1 MSDFVMQIGADLDLS
16 KVQEQLDS
24 IKKQKVT
31 LDVEIK
37 GNDDAH
43 NLAKSIEKGLK
54 STKIDTSGLSKQLA
68 DAFNITDKS
77 AIGKIKSQIN
87 SVMSELGKTWNGKEF
102 NLQGGKG
109 NAFVSGLSDLANSVS
124 QNANIIQGK
133 MGIYDQFYSYFKDK
147 KIYVSDDLKKALSG
161 DEYKELLN
169 NNIGHIVREASKGVS
184 IDSIWGEMTSMFPE
198 HFADNI
204 TNQADQIKRA
214 FEVLAQA
221 RQDMTQVISAENMTP
236 EQAAGIKADAF
247 DEVISMANQMR
258 ERLQQN
264 IETASEGVKNTYDL
278 DVDINTEKIVSDIRN
293 AIQSATSG
301 AEDAV
306 QINVKINDEE
316 LLSQMRSAI
325 SQLATWDEPVQVDI
339 QVNKQSL
346 EADLEVA
353 LKDVELPIK
362 FKIDSE
368 QMAADIQ
375 AAVNQITDI
384 EINLRV
390 NTDSLRS
397 SVEGAVNNGGS
408 NVPTVDTSG
417 MSELQNILNGLNNA
431 GVQGQSVFQSFGNTL
446 KEVGATFTVFNFLTD
461 AIYKVGDAARDAVS
475 TVKELDDSI
484 VALQLA
490 TGKSYNTV
498 SNMMNDYIDLGA
510 ELGTVGTAVAEGAD
524 AWLRQGKS
532 IEEVN
537 NLVKSSVI
545 FSKVGDMSAEDATKY
560 LTASLNGYQLEA
572 ENAMSVVDKISN
584 VDLNAAVSSSGL
596 AEAMSRV
603 AVTADQAGISM
614 DRLLGYVATIGEVTQ
629 QSMST
634 VGTAMK
640 SILTRMTNIK
650 AGKLELVDEDGTT
663 EKLSD
668 VEATLANVGINL
680 RKTMTEYNSASDVL
694 DALASKWDTLNQA
707 QQNAIAISFS
717 GQRMQNQFRVLME
730 NYDRVQ
736 KYTDVAA
743 NSEGSGEQKFDL
755 YLQGLE
761 AKTNSLKASLESLSS
776 SVISRDLYAGF
787 LDGSKAVVDFTEKTG
802 LLKGA
807 LAGLGTAG
815 ATYALSQLV
824 SMATSAT
831 KEFSNLSNALKMV
844 KAAESAGTFD
854 TSNMASLINLTK
866 GLSESQTKLVLSST
880 ALSDAQRVAVLMGQ
894 GMTEA
899 QASAAVASMGLASA
913 EEVATGA
920 TVSLSSALSGLM
932 STLLANP
939 MILIAAGVTAVVS
952 AFSAYKRSIEEAVD
966 KAQEAGN
973 AWEDNN
979 TSLQDNI
986 DKITELR
993 TALDNGTL
1001 TEEEAYQAKSDL
1013 LEIQDSLTESYGNQA
1028 QGIDLVNGS
1037 LDQQISKLKEL
1048 STEESKRFLNENKK
1062 GVEEAEKQMEKER
1075 HAYLGQYSDNG
1086 SDESN
1091 AINQAITKLK
1101 NKYGD
1106 DVFNLQE
1113 GMEGTG
1119 NFEIEF
1125 TADAS
1130 TAKDALNDFMNEIR
1144 SIQEQYGESDV
1155 LTSLS
1160 NYASGG
1166 LEEANDILTEY
1177 QDLYNQAK
1185 QAELFSGKQQ
1195 YSGKTALEWLNKY
1208 EDAVN
1213 KYNDAISGGNA
1224 DEIADAKQYYDD
1236 INKSVQVLMNT
1247 DASKYSSQFK
1257 EIGDQLNTAAIKA
1270 NEFNQALSG
1279 EGENGFQK
1287 HLQSVAEEIKKL
1299 NMDDADFKAAV
1310 ASGDVDSINY
1320 LVEAAKNA
1328 GIITGKS
1335 ASEIQPLITALGNL
1349 GYISNMSADGLDNV
1363 ADSASN
1369 VDMSFSDLAKE
1380 DSSSLLQEISAVQ
1393 EVLDSQSIG
1402 MSVSYDDFNSDA
1414 LAEYR
1419 DCLEYVNGSLVL
1431 NEENVKNLTKAKVEE
1446 QVATNNTAKAQKQ
1459 QEYLENAKQ
1468 IEALRQ
1474 KLLDN
1479 TDATGKS
1486 AESIQEQI
1494 DGLLASNDAIVE
1506 QCSQLDL
1513 LNSSLMESIGIYQ
1526 QWKDA
1531 QNASESGNMFDDAI
1545 TASKQIDDVLNNTD
1559 SDIYGR
1565 VGRKDYQ
1572 ASLDFLIPD
1581 TVDSTDENAINS
1593 YLSSI
1598 DNLFTHNEDG
1608 ERAGLNIEEFCKN
1621 AMDKGLMVLDE
1632 AGENYQVAGGKTME
1646 DFAEGMNLSMPM
1658 VQAMFGEMQEFGA
1671 NFDWSDEGIQTMGD
1685 IAVAATEASE
1695 ALRGVAGNEDLK
1707 INLDVSNLETTEEK
1721 CSALDDTISEMN
1733 AVKAKVGVDSSE
1745 VDQANTIIQYCV
1757 AQKQQLEAP
1766 AVMNVDVSQVSGKI
1780 GEAVGL
1786 LQEFQT
1792 AQNTLQMQ
1800 ETLGMDTSEA
1810 QANVKAV
1817 ADKIKGLDTNVKATL
1832 SIDDSSIDTI
1842 QDSISSKLTNEV
1854 MVKAGIDD
1862 SAIIGFQE
1870 TKHDAKGEVD
1880 WDNDTTK
1887 VDAYAA
1893 AEKNSKGTVLW
1904 SNDETLVKKEF
1915 TAVGH
1920 INWGNTSAP
1929 TSGKGSVNG
1938 TAHVSSTAKV
1948 SGNAKASGDWGN
1960 KHPGKTLVGELG
1972 RELWVDIR
1980 TGKWET
1986 IGNNGAEFRDIP
1998 QGAIVFN
2005 HVQTEELL
2013 SNGFTASRAVAL
2025 ASGTSPDISG
2035 KALVS
2040 GNAMVTGGIS
2050 VKQAQKSVVSGGNTA
2065 KTANAT
2071 NADTKAT
2078 KNHTKAT
2085 NDSTKATKKSKKTFD
2100 WVANKLKEWEKKV
2113 KKISDQ
2119 ITDYIT
2125 SALKTSLMKKQMKT
2139 MNKEISSNNK
2149 GEIAY
2154 MKKANSVAKKYTYY
2168 DSDGGE
2174 INVSIP
2180 KKYQKLV
2187 QSGAYRVEDMDTS
2200 TDQGKALAEA
2210 ISEYQNWYEKAQDCK
2225 QAVIDL
2231 RNEQQKLFEQW
2242 ANMPTEKA
2250 EKKIDRLT
2258 TGYNGINAVSSRLTA
2273 ATKGGSTQAVLAQTM
2288 KEDLAEAQ
2296 DQKKSDNKALKS
2308 AKTANKK
2315 AYSAKKKAD
2324 NKVKS
2329 TAKSLLKTNLTDE
2342 QKKQVKSGKKIDS
2355 TGMSGSQKK
2364 KADAYNKAV
2373 TNKSKANK
2381 KATSAKSKLSTAKSN
2396 YNSSNSTYKSM
2407 KSNVNTALNAY
2418 DSGDSLSYMN
2428 GLVDEQVS
2436 GKKAEQEARKTAVEQ
2451 ANANLTTTKKQK
2463 TTANKKLAKLQK
2475 KYKNSKNLTA
2485 AQKKKIV
2492 AGKEIDTT
2500 GITNAKQL
2508 KILTAYNNALADSKK
2523 KKENVTIATN
2533 ALAEANENLMTAEV
2547 ESAQATVEAVSTK
2560 FDNAKTYYEALLS
2573 YQEQLS
2579 KYQEKNIDLAKAH
2592 GDYEKSSDYDVKIS
2606 NTQAERAI
2614 KQNELDELTKQ
2625 LNDGVEAGT
2634 IVENSQEWLDMQT
2647 KIKEA
2652 QNAVS
2657 DYDTQIEELKQ
2668 SQIGVYYEEQFD
2680 RAAEKV
2686 DRFRDKLD
2694 GLKSLISDD
2703 MKIDK
2708 NTGLLTESGALS
2720 ITLDVD
2726 DINASTENLKTYIK
2740 ERQQIINDYNAGKF
2754 GEDEYNQKLKDVDE
2768 NIKSTTANIYSSRNS
2783 ILELVKSQSQAELD
2797 VLNKVIDKRKEAL
2810 SAKKNYYDY
2819 DKTLK
2824 NKTKD
2829 IEVLE
2834 RQIAALEGS
2843 TSAEDKAR
2851 KAKLQEQLDSA
2862 KEDLN
2867 DTITDHA
2874 YSMQTDAL
2882 DKLSTDMSEDLDKWI
2897 NTISS
2902 NMEEMTTA
2910 INDAV
2915 KNAGLST
2922 AGTINAI
2929 SSILRHYGLS
2939 DSEIS
2944 QSGLTN
2950 ITGYASGTDY
2960 VPKSGIYRVNE
2971 NGMESVFSKQYG
2983 TLTFLNQ
2990 GDKVFD
2996 ANFTKSL
3003 LDNATIATQ
3012 KNMPDYA
3019 GMAKAIE
3026 KNIQNIQNLSGNTYV
3041 NNFYI
3046 DGAQDTDSILKEID
3060 KHLDKKIQAHDKKQV
3075 RDFKSLR

>member
-694 DALASKWDTLNQA
+694 DALVSKWDTLNQA

-1001 TEEEAYQAKSDL
+1001 TEEEA
-1013 LEIQDSLTESYGNQA
+1013 
-1028 QGIDLVNGS
+1028 
-1037 LDQQISKLKEL
+1037 
-1048 STEESKRFLNENKK
+1048 
-1062 GVEEAEKQMEKER
+1062 
-1075 HAYLGQYSDNG
+1075 
-1086 SDESN
+1086 
-1091 AINQAITKLK
+1091 
-1101 NKYGD
+1101 
-1106 DVFNLQE
+1106 
-1113 GMEGTG
+1113 
-1119 NFEIEF
+1119 
-1125 TADAS
+1125 
-1130 TAKDALNDFMNEIR
+1130 
-1144 SIQEQYGESDV
+1144 
-1155 LTSLS
+1155 
-1160 NYASGG
+1160 
-1166 LEEANDILTEY
+1166 
-1177 QDLYNQAK
+1177 
-1185 QAELFSGKQQ
+1185 
-1195 YSGKTALEWLNKY
+1195 
-1208 EDAVN
+1208 
-1213 KYNDAISGGNA
+1213 
-1224 DEIADAKQYYDD
+1224 
-1236 INKSVQVLMNT
+1236 
-1247 DASKYSSQFK
+1247 
-1257 EIGDQLNTAAIKA
+1257 
-1270 NEFNQALSG
+1270 
-1279 EGENGFQK
+1279 
-1287 HLQSVAEEIKKL
+1287 
-1299 NMDDADFKAAV
+1299 
-1310 ASGDVDSINY
+1310 
-1320 LVEAAKNA
+1320 
-1328 GIITGKS
+1328 
-1335 ASEIQPLITALGNL
+1335 
-1349 GYISNMSADGLDNV
+1349 
-1363 ADSASN
+1363 
-1369 VDMSFSDLAKE
+1369 
-1380 DSSSLLQEISAVQ
+1380 
-1393 EVLDSQSIG
+1393 
-1402 MSVSYDDFNSDA
+1402 
-1414 LAEYR
+1414 
-1419 DCLEYVNGSLVL
+1419 
-1431 NEENVKNLTKAKVEE
+1431 
-1446 QVATNNTAKAQKQ
+1446 
-1459 QEYLENAKQ
+1459 
-1468 IEALRQ
+1468 
-1474 KLLDN
+1474 
-1479 TDATGKS
+1479 
-1486 AESIQEQI
+1486 
-1494 DGLLASNDAIVE
+1494 
-1506 QCSQLDL
+1506 
-1513 LNSSLMESIGIYQ
+1513 
-1526 QWKDA
+1526 
-1531 QNASESGNMFDDAI
+1531 
-1545 TASKQIDDVLNNTD
+1545 
-1559 SDIYGR
+1559 
-1565 VGRKDYQ
+1565 
-1572 ASLDFLIPD
+1572 
-1581 TVDSTDENAINS
+1581 
-1593 YLSSI
+1593 
-1598 DNLFTHNEDG
+1598 
-1608 ERAGLNIEEFCKN
+1608 
-1621 AMDKGLMVLDE
+1621 
-1632 AGENYQVAGGKTME
+1632 
-1646 DFAEGMNLSMPM
+1646 
-1658 VQAMFGEMQEFGA
+1658 
-1671 NFDWSDEGIQTMGD
+1671 
-1685 IAVAATEASE
+1685 
-1695 ALRGVAGNEDLK
+1695 
-1707 INLDVSNLETTEEK
+1707 
-1721 CSALDDTISEMN
+1721 
-1733 AVKAKVGVDSSE
+1733 
-1745 VDQANTIIQYCV
+1745 
-1757 AQKQQLEAP
+1757 
-1766 AVMNVDVSQVSGKI
+1766 
-1780 GEAVGL
+1780 
-1786 LQEFQT
+1786 
-1792 AQNTLQMQ
+1792 
-1800 ETLGMDTSEA
+1800 
-1810 QANVKAV
+1810 
-1817 ADKIKGLDTNVKATL
+1817 
-1832 SIDDSSIDTI
+1832 
-1842 QDSISSKLTNEV
+1842 
-1854 MVKAGIDD
+1854 
-1862 SAIIGFQE
+1862 
-1870 TKHDAKGEVD
+1870 
-1880 WDNDTTK
+1880 
-1887 VDAYAA
+1887 
-1893 AEKNSKGTVLW
+1893 
-1904 SNDETLVKKEF
+1904 
-1915 TAVGH
+1915 
-1920 INWGNTSAP
+1920 
-1929 TSGKGSVNG
+1929 
-1938 TAHVSSTAKV
+1938 
-1948 SGNAKASGDWGN
+1948 
-1960 KHPGKTLVGELG
+1960 
-1972 RELWVDIR
+1972 
-1980 TGKWET
+1980 
-1986 IGNNGAEFRDIP
+1986 
-1998 QGAIVFN
+1998 
-2005 HVQTEELL
+2005 
-2013 SNGFTASRAVAL
+2013 
-2025 ASGTSPDISG
+2025 
-2035 KALVS
+2035 
-2040 GNAMVTGGIS
+2040 
-2050 VKQAQKSVVSGGNTA
+2050 
-2065 KTANAT
+2065 
-2071 NADTKAT
+2071 
-2078 KNHTKAT
+2078 
-2085 NDSTKATKKSKKTFD
+2085 
-2100 WVANKLKEWEKKV
+2100 
-2113 KKISDQ
+2113 
-2119 ITDYIT
+2119 
-2125 SALKTSLMKKQMKT
+2125 
-2139 MNKEISSNNK
+2139 
-2149 GEIAY
+2149 
-2154 MKKANSVAKKYTYY
+2154 
-2168 DSDGGE
+2168 
-2174 INVSIP
+2174 
-2180 KKYQKLV
+2180 
-2187 QSGAYRVEDMDTS
+2187 
-2200 TDQGKALAEA
+2200 
-2210 ISEYQNWYEKAQDCK
+2210 
-2225 QAVIDL
+2225 
-2231 RNEQQKLFEQW
+2231 
-2242 ANMPTEKA
+2242 
-2250 EKKIDRLT
+2250 
-2258 TGYNGINAVSSRLTA
+2258 
-2273 ATKGGSTQAVLAQTM
+2273 
-2288 KEDLAEAQ
+2288 
-2296 DQKKSDNKALKS
+2296 
-2308 AKTANKK
+2308 
-2315 AYSAKKKAD
+2315 
-2324 NKVKS
+2324 
-2329 TAKSLLKTNLTDE
+2329 
-2342 QKKQVKSGKKIDS
+2342 
-2355 TGMSGSQKK
+2355 
-2364 KADAYNKAV
+2364 
-2373 TNKSKANK
+2373 
-2381 KATSAKSKLSTAKSN
+2381 
-2396 YNSSNSTYKSM
+2396 
-2407 KSNVNTALNAY
+2407 
-2418 DSGDSLSYMN
+2418 
-2428 GLVDEQVS
+2428 
-2436 GKKAEQEARKTAVEQ
+2436 
-2451 ANANLTTTKKQK
+2451 
-2463 TTANKKLAKLQK
+2463 
-2475 KYKNSKNLTA
+2475 
-2485 AQKKKIV
+2485 
-2492 AGKEIDTT
+2492 
-2500 GITNAKQL
+2500 
-2508 KILTAYNNALADSKK
+2508 
-2523 KKENVTIATN
+2523 
-2533 ALAEANENLMTAEV
+2533 
-2547 ESAQATVEAVSTK
+2547 
-2560 FDNAKTYYEALLS
+2560 
-2573 YQEQLS
+2573 
-2579 KYQEKNIDLAKAH
+2579 
-2592 GDYEKSSDYDVKIS
+2592 
-2606 NTQAERAI
+2606 
-2614 KQNELDELTKQ
+2614 
-2625 LNDGVEAGT
+2625 
-2634 IVENSQEWLDMQT
+2634 
-2647 KIKEA
+2647 
-2652 QNAVS
+2652 
-2657 DYDTQIEELKQ
+2657 
-2668 SQIGVYYEEQFD
+2668 
-2680 RAAEKV
+2680 
-2686 DRFRDKLD
+2686 
-2694 GLKSLISDD
+2694 
-2703 MKIDK
+2703 
-2708 NTGLLTESGALS
+2708 
-2720 ITLDVD
+2720 
-2726 DINASTENLKTYIK
+2726 
-2740 ERQQIINDYNAGKF
+2740 
-2754 GEDEYNQKLKDVDE
+2754 
-2768 NIKSTTANIYSSRNS
+2768 
-2783 ILELVKSQSQAELD
+2783 
-2797 VLNKVIDKRKEAL
+2797 
-2810 SAKKNYYDY
+2810 
-2819 DKTLK
+2819 
-2824 NKTKD
+2824 
-2829 IEVLE
+2829 
-2834 RQIAALEGS
+2834 
-2843 TSAEDKAR
+2843 
-2851 KAKLQEQLDSA
+2851 
-2862 KEDLN
+2862 
-2867 DTITDHA
+2867 
-2874 YSMQTDAL
+2874 
-2882 DKLSTDMSEDLDKWI
+2882 
-2897 NTISS
+2897 
-2902 NMEEMTTA
+2902 
-2910 INDAV
+2910 
-2915 KNAGLST
+2915 
-2922 AGTINAI
+2922 
-2929 SSILRHYGLS
+2929 
-2939 DSEIS
+2939 
-2944 QSGLTN
+2944 
-2950 ITGYASGTDY
+2950 
-2960 VPKSGIYRVNE
+2960 
-2971 NGMESVFSKQYG
+2971 
-2983 TLTFLNQ
+2983 
-2990 GDKVFD
+2990 
-2996 ANFTKSL
+2996 
-3003 LDNATIATQ
+3003 
-3012 KNMPDYA
+3012 
-3019 GMAKAIE
+3019 
-3026 KNIQNIQNLSGNTYV
+3026 
-3041 NNFYI
+3041 
-3046 DGAQDTDSILKEID
+3046 
-3060 KHLDKKIQAHDKKQV
+3060 
-3075 RDFKSLR
+3075 

>member
-339 QVNKQSL
+339 QVKKQSL

-2579 KYQEKNIDLAKAH
+2579 KYQEKNIDLAKSH
-2592 GDYEKSSDYDVKIS
+2592 GDYEKSSDYDTKIS

-2652 QNAVS
+2652 QNAVA

-2668 SQIGVYYEEQFD
+2668 SQIGVYYEEQFE

>member
-1 MSDFVMQIGADLDLS
+1 
-16 KVQEQLDS
+16 
-24 IKKQKVT
+24 
-31 LDVEIK
+31 
-37 GNDDAH
+37 
-43 NLAKSIEKGLK
+43 
-54 STKIDTSGLSKQLA
+54 
-68 DAFNITDKS
+68 
-77 AIGKIKSQIN
+77 
-87 SVMSELGKTWNGKEF
+87 
-102 NLQGGKG
+102 
-109 NAFVSGLSDLANSVS
+109 
-124 QNANIIQGK
+124 
-133 MGIYDQFYSYFKDK
+133 
-147 KIYVSDDLKKALSG
+147 
-161 DEYKELLN
+161 
-169 NNIGHIVREASKGVS
+169 
-184 IDSIWGEMTSMFPE
+184 
-198 HFADNI
+198 
-204 TNQADQIKRA
+204 
-214 FEVLAQA
+214 
-221 RQDMTQVISAENMTP
+221 
-236 EQAAGIKADAF
+236 
-247 DEVISMANQMR
+247 
-258 ERLQQN
+258 
-264 IETASEGVKNTYDL
+264 
-278 DVDINTEKIVSDIRN
+278 
-293 AIQSATSG
+293 
-301 AEDAV
+301 
-306 QINVKINDEE
+306 
-316 LLSQMRSAI
+316 
-325 SQLATWDEPVQVDI
+325 
-339 QVNKQSL
+339 
-346 EADLEVA
+346 
-353 LKDVELPIK
+353 
-362 FKIDSE
+362 
-368 QMAADIQ
+368 MAADIQ

-629 QSMST
+629 QSM
-634 VGTAMK
+634 
-640 SILTRMTNIK
+640 TNIK

-694 DALASKWDTLNQA
+694 DALVSKWDTLNQA

-1349 GYISNMSADGLDNV
+1349 GYQQYV
-1363 ADSASN
+1363 RRW
-1369 VDMSFSDLAKE
+1369 
-1380 DSSSLLQEISAVQ
+1380 
-1393 EVLDSQSIG
+1393 IG
-1402 MSVSYDDFNSDA
+1402 
-1414 LAEYR
+1414 
-1419 DCLEYVNGSLVL
+1419 
-1431 NEENVKNLTKAKVEE
+1431 
-1446 QVATNNTAKAQKQ
+1446 
-1459 QEYLENAKQ
+1459 
-1468 IEALRQ
+1468 
-1474 KLLDN
+1474 
-1479 TDATGKS
+1479 
-1486 AESIQEQI
+1486 
-1494 DGLLASNDAIVE
+1494 
-1506 QCSQLDL
+1506 QCS
-1513 LNSSLMESIGIYQ
+1513 
-1526 QWKDA
+1526 
-1531 QNASESGNMFDDAI
+1531 
-1545 TASKQIDDVLNNTD
+1545 
-1559 SDIYGR
+1559 
-1565 VGRKDYQ
+1565 
-1572 ASLDFLIPD
+1572 
-1581 TVDSTDENAINS
+1581 
-1593 YLSSI
+1593 
-1598 DNLFTHNEDG
+1598 
-1608 ERAGLNIEEFCKN
+1608 
-1621 AMDKGLMVLDE
+1621 
-1632 AGENYQVAGGKTME
+1632 
-1646 DFAEGMNLSMPM
+1646 
-1658 VQAMFGEMQEFGA
+1658 
-1671 NFDWSDEGIQTMGD
+1671 
-1685 IAVAATEASE
+1685 
-1695 ALRGVAGNEDLK
+1695 
-1707 INLDVSNLETTEEK
+1707 
-1721 CSALDDTISEMN
+1721 
-1733 AVKAKVGVDSSE
+1733 
-1745 VDQANTIIQYCV
+1745 
-1757 AQKQQLEAP
+1757 
-1766 AVMNVDVSQVSGKI
+1766 
-1780 GEAVGL
+1780 
-1786 LQEFQT
+1786 
-1792 AQNTLQMQ
+1792 
-1800 ETLGMDTSEA
+1800 
-1810 QANVKAV
+1810 
-1817 ADKIKGLDTNVKATL
+1817 
-1832 SIDDSSIDTI
+1832 
-1842 QDSISSKLTNEV
+1842 
-1854 MVKAGIDD
+1854 
-1862 SAIIGFQE
+1862 
-1870 TKHDAKGEVD
+1870 
-1880 WDNDTTK
+1880 
-1887 VDAYAA
+1887 
-1893 AEKNSKGTVLW
+1893 
-1904 SNDETLVKKEF
+1904 
-1915 TAVGH
+1915 
-1920 INWGNTSAP
+1920 
-1929 TSGKGSVNG
+1929 
-1938 TAHVSSTAKV
+1938 
-1948 SGNAKASGDWGN
+1948 
-1960 KHPGKTLVGELG
+1960 
-1972 RELWVDIR
+1972 
-1980 TGKWET
+1980 
-1986 IGNNGAEFRDIP
+1986 
-1998 QGAIVFN
+1998 
-2005 HVQTEELL
+2005 
-2013 SNGFTASRAVAL
+2013 
-2025 ASGTSPDISG
+2025 
-2035 KALVS
+2035 
-2040 GNAMVTGGIS
+2040 
-2050 VKQAQKSVVSGGNTA
+2050 
-2065 KTANAT
+2065 
-2071 NADTKAT
+2071 
-2078 KNHTKAT
+2078 
-2085 NDSTKATKKSKKTFD
+2085 
-2100 WVANKLKEWEKKV
+2100 
-2113 KKISDQ
+2113 
-2119 ITDYIT
+2119 
-2125 SALKTSLMKKQMKT
+2125 
-2139 MNKEISSNNK
+2139 
-2149 GEIAY
+2149 
-2154 MKKANSVAKKYTYY
+2154 
-2168 DSDGGE
+2168 
-2174 INVSIP
+2174 
-2180 KKYQKLV
+2180 
-2187 QSGAYRVEDMDTS
+2187 
-2200 TDQGKALAEA
+2200 
-2210 ISEYQNWYEKAQDCK
+2210 
-2225 QAVIDL
+2225 
-2231 RNEQQKLFEQW
+2231 
-2242 ANMPTEKA
+2242 
-2250 EKKIDRLT
+2250 
-2258 TGYNGINAVSSRLTA
+2258 
-2273 ATKGGSTQAVLAQTM
+2273 
-2288 KEDLAEAQ
+2288 
-2296 DQKKSDNKALKS
+2296 
-2308 AKTANKK
+2308 
-2315 AYSAKKKAD
+2315 
-2324 NKVKS
+2324 
-2329 TAKSLLKTNLTDE
+2329 
-2342 QKKQVKSGKKIDS
+2342 
-2355 TGMSGSQKK
+2355 
-2364 KADAYNKAV
+2364 
-2373 TNKSKANK
+2373 
-2381 KATSAKSKLSTAKSN
+2381 
-2396 YNSSNSTYKSM
+2396 
-2407 KSNVNTALNAY
+2407 
-2418 DSGDSLSYMN
+2418 
-2428 GLVDEQVS
+2428 
-2436 GKKAEQEARKTAVEQ
+2436 
-2451 ANANLTTTKKQK
+2451 
-2463 TTANKKLAKLQK
+2463 
-2475 KYKNSKNLTA
+2475 
-2485 AQKKKIV
+2485 
-2492 AGKEIDTT
+2492 
-2500 GITNAKQL
+2500 
-2508 KILTAYNNALADSKK
+2508 
-2523 KKENVTIATN
+2523 
-2533 ALAEANENLMTAEV
+2533 
-2547 ESAQATVEAVSTK
+2547 
-2560 FDNAKTYYEALLS
+2560 
-2573 YQEQLS
+2573 
-2579 KYQEKNIDLAKAH
+2579 
-2592 GDYEKSSDYDVKIS
+2592 
-2606 NTQAERAI
+2606 
-2614 KQNELDELTKQ
+2614 
-2625 LNDGVEAGT
+2625 
-2634 IVENSQEWLDMQT
+2634 
-2647 KIKEA
+2647 
-2652 QNAVS
+2652 
-2657 DYDTQIEELKQ
+2657 
-2668 SQIGVYYEEQFD
+2668 
-2680 RAAEKV
+2680 
-2686 DRFRDKLD
+2686 
-2694 GLKSLISDD
+2694 
-2703 MKIDK
+2703 
-2708 NTGLLTESGALS
+2708 
-2720 ITLDVD
+2720 
-2726 DINASTENLKTYIK
+2726 
-2740 ERQQIINDYNAGKF
+2740 
-2754 GEDEYNQKLKDVDE
+2754 
-2768 NIKSTTANIYSSRNS
+2768 
-2783 ILELVKSQSQAELD
+2783 
-2797 VLNKVIDKRKEAL
+2797 
-2810 SAKKNYYDY
+2810 
-2819 DKTLK
+2819 
-2824 NKTKD
+2824 
-2829 IEVLE
+2829 
-2834 RQIAALEGS
+2834 
-2843 TSAEDKAR
+2843 
-2851 KAKLQEQLDSA
+2851 
-2862 KEDLN
+2862 
-2867 DTITDHA
+2867 
-2874 YSMQTDAL
+2874 
-2882 DKLSTDMSEDLDKWI
+2882 
-2897 NTISS
+2897 
-2902 NMEEMTTA
+2902 
-2910 INDAV
+2910 
-2915 KNAGLST
+2915 
-2922 AGTINAI
+2922 
-2929 SSILRHYGLS
+2929 
-2939 DSEIS
+2939 
-2944 QSGLTN
+2944 
-2950 ITGYASGTDY
+2950 
-2960 VPKSGIYRVNE
+2960 
-2971 NGMESVFSKQYG
+2971 
-2983 TLTFLNQ
+2983 
-2990 GDKVFD
+2990 
-2996 ANFTKSL
+2996 
-3003 LDNATIATQ
+3003 
-3012 KNMPDYA
+3012 
-3019 GMAKAIE
+3019 
-3026 KNIQNIQNLSGNTYV
+3026 
-3041 NNFYI
+3041 
-3046 DGAQDTDSILKEID
+3046 
-3060 KHLDKKIQAHDKKQV
+3060 
-3075 RDFKSLR
+3075 

>member
-54 STKIDTSGLSKQLA
+54 ATKIDTSGLSKQLA
-68 DAFNITDKS
+68 DSFNITDKS
-77 AIGKIKSQIN
+77 AISKLKGQIN
-87 SVMSELGKTWNGKEF
+87 SVMSELSKTWNGKEF

-161 DEYKELLN
+161 DDYKELLN
-169 NNIGHIVREASKGVS
+169 NNIGHIVRDASKGVS
-184 IDSIWGEMTSMFPE
+184 IDSIWGEMTNLFPE

-204 TNQADQIKRA
+204 VTQADQIKRA

-221 RQDMTQVISAENMTP
+221 RQDMTQVISAQDMSP

-247 DEVISMANQMR
+247 DNVIAMSNQIR

-293 AIQSATSG
+293 AIQSVTGS
-301 AEDAV
+301 EDAV

-325 SQLATWDEPVQVDI
+325 SQLATGDEPVQVDI

-346 EADLEVA
+346 ESDLEVA

-362 FKIDSE
+362 FKIDAE
-368 QMAADIQ
+368 QMATDIQ
-375 AAVNQITDI
+375 AAVNQITDV

-397 SVEGAVNNGGS
+397 SVEGAMNNGGNS
-408 NVPTVDTSG
+408 VPTVDTSG
-417 MSELQNILNGLNNA
+417 MAEMQNILNGLNNA
-431 GVQGQSVFQSFGNTL
+431 GVQGQSVFQSFGSTL
-446 KEVGATFTVFNFLTD
+446 KDAFSTFTAANLLTD
-461 AIYKVGDAARDAVS
+461 AIYKVGDAAREAVS
-475 TVKELDDSI
+475 TVKELDDAT

-490 TGKSYNTV
+490 TGANYNTV
-498 SNMMNDYIDLGA
+498 HGMMNDYNALA
-510 ELGTVGTAVAEGAD
+510 KELGSLTTQVSEGAD

-532 IEEVN
+532 IDEVN
-537 NLVKSSVI
+537 NLVKSSMVL
-545 FSKVGDMSAEDATKY
+545 SKVGDMSSEDATKY
-560 LTASLNGYQLEA
+560 LTASLNGYKLQADAA
-572 ENAMSVVDKISN
+572 ESVVSKISS
-584 VDLNAAVSSSGL
+584 VDLVSATNSSGL

-650 AGKLELVDEDGTT
+650 SGKLELVDEDGTT

-668 VEATLANVGINL
+668 VETTLANVGINL

-707 QQNAIAISFS
+707 QQNAIAISFGGS
-717 GQRMQNQFRVLME
+717 RMQNQFRVLME
-730 NYDRVQ
+730 NYDRVK

-755 YLQGLE
+755 YLEGLE

-831 KEFSNLSNALKMV
+831 KEFSNLSNALKLV

-913 EEVATGA
+913 EGVATSA

-939 MILIAAGVTAVVS
+939 LILIAAGVAAAVS
-952 AFSAYKRSIEEAVD
+952 AFSAYKHSIEEAVD

-973 AWEDNN
+973 TWEENN

-1001 TEEEAYQAKSDL
+1001 SEEEAYQAKSDL
-1013 LEIQDSLTESYGNQA
+1013 LEIQDSLTESYGNQV
-1028 QGIDLVNGS
+1028 QGLDLINDS
-1037 LDQQISKLKEL
+1037 LDTQIAKLKEL

-1086 SDESN
+1086 SEESN

-1101 NKYGD
+1101 KKYGD
-1106 DVFNLQE
+1106 DVFKLQE

-1119 NFEIEF
+1119 NLEIQF

-1130 TAKDALNDFMNEIR
+1130 TAKDALNDFMNEVR

-1166 LEEANDILTEY
+1166 LEEANDILSEY

-1185 QAELFSGKQQ
+1185 QAELFSDKQQ

-1213 KYNDAISGGNA
+1213 KYNDAISNGNA

-1328 GIITGKS
+1328 GIITGTS

-1349 GYISNMSADGLDNV
+1349 GYISNMSADGLNNV
-1363 ADSASN
+1363 ADSADN
-1369 VDMSFSDLAKE
+1369 VEMSFSDLAKE

-1393 EVLDSQSIG
+1393 EALDSQSIG
-1402 MSVSYDDFNSDA
+1402 VSVSYDDFNSDA
-1414 LAEYR
+1414 LADYR
-1419 DCLEYVNGSLVL
+1419 DCLEFINGSLVL
-1431 NEENVKNLTKAKVEE
+1431 NEENVKKLTKEKVEE

-1531 QNASESGNMFDDAI
+1531 QNASESGDMFDDSIKALSLI
-1545 TASKQIDDVLNNTD
+1545 NDTLNNTESD
-1559 SDIYGR
+1559 SYGR
-1565 VGRKDYQ
+1565 IGRQDYKT
-1572 ASLDFLIPD
+1572 SLDLVIPD
-1581 TVDSTDENAINS
+1581 TVDKSDEDAINS
-1593 YLSSI
+1593 YLNSI
-1598 DNLFTHNEDG
+1598 DNLFTHNDKG
-1608 ERAGLNIEEFCKN
+1608 EKAGLNIEQFCK
-1621 AMDKGLMVLDE
+1621 
-1632 AGENYQVAGGKTME
+1632 
-1646 DFAEGMNLSMPM
+1646 
-1658 VQAMFGEMQEFGA
+1658 
-1671 NFDWSDEGIQTMGD
+1671 
-1685 IAVAATEASE
+1685 
-1695 ALRGVAGNEDLK
+1695 
-1707 INLDVSNLETTEEK
+1707 
-1721 CSALDDTISEMN
+1721 
-1733 AVKAKVGVDSSE
+1733 
-1745 VDQANTIIQYCV
+1745 
-1757 AQKQQLEAP
+1757 
-1766 AVMNVDVSQVSGKI
+1766 
-1780 GEAVGL
+1780 
-1786 LQEFQT
+1786 
-1792 AQNTLQMQ
+1792 
-1800 ETLGMDTSEA
+1800 
-1810 QANVKAV
+1810 
-1817 ADKIKGLDTNVKATL
+1817 
-1832 SIDDSSIDTI
+1832 
-1842 QDSISSKLTNEV
+1842 
-1854 MVKAGIDD
+1854 
-1862 SAIIGFQE
+1862 
-1870 TKHDAKGEVD
+1870 
-1880 WDNDTTK
+1880 
-1887 VDAYAA
+1887 
-1893 AEKNSKGTVLW
+1893 
-1904 SNDETLVKKEF
+1904 
-1915 TAVGH
+1915 
-1920 INWGNTSAP
+1920 
-1929 TSGKGSVNG
+1929 
-1938 TAHVSSTAKV
+1938 
-1948 SGNAKASGDWGN
+1948 
-1960 KHPGKTLVGELG
+1960 
-1972 RELWVDIR
+1972 
-1980 TGKWET
+1980 
-1986 IGNNGAEFRDIP
+1986 
-1998 QGAIVFN
+1998 
-2005 HVQTEELL
+2005 
-2013 SNGFTASRAVAL
+2013 
-2025 ASGTSPDISG
+2025 
-2035 KALVS
+2035 
-2040 GNAMVTGGIS
+2040 
-2050 VKQAQKSVVSGGNTA
+2050 
-2065 KTANAT
+2065 
-2071 NADTKAT
+2071 
-2078 KNHTKAT
+2078 
-2085 NDSTKATKKSKKTFD
+2085 
-2100 WVANKLKEWEKKV
+2100 
-2113 KKISDQ
+2113 
-2119 ITDYIT
+2119 
-2125 SALKTSLMKKQMKT
+2125 
-2139 MNKEISSNNK
+2139 
-2149 GEIAY
+2149 
-2154 MKKANSVAKKYTYY
+2154 
-2168 DSDGGE
+2168 
-2174 INVSIP
+2174 
-2180 KKYQKLV
+2180 
-2187 QSGAYRVEDMDTS
+2187 
-2200 TDQGKALAEA
+2200 
-2210 ISEYQNWYEKAQDCK
+2210 
-2225 QAVIDL
+2225 
-2231 RNEQQKLFEQW
+2231 
-2242 ANMPTEKA
+2242 
-2250 EKKIDRLT
+2250 
-2258 TGYNGINAVSSRLTA
+2258 
-2273 ATKGGSTQAVLAQTM
+2273 
-2288 KEDLAEAQ
+2288 
-2296 DQKKSDNKALKS
+2296 
-2308 AKTANKK
+2308 
-2315 AYSAKKKAD
+2315 
-2324 NKVKS
+2324 
-2329 TAKSLLKTNLTDE
+2329 
-2342 QKKQVKSGKKIDS
+2342 
-2355 TGMSGSQKK
+2355 
-2364 KADAYNKAV
+2364 
-2373 TNKSKANK
+2373 
-2381 KATSAKSKLSTAKSN
+2381 
-2396 YNSSNSTYKSM
+2396 
-2407 KSNVNTALNAY
+2407 
-2418 DSGDSLSYMN
+2418 
-2428 GLVDEQVS
+2428 
-2436 GKKAEQEARKTAVEQ
+2436 
-2451 ANANLTTTKKQK
+2451 
-2463 TTANKKLAKLQK
+2463 
-2475 KYKNSKNLTA
+2475 
-2485 AQKKKIV
+2485 
-2492 AGKEIDTT
+2492 
-2500 GITNAKQL
+2500 
-2508 KILTAYNNALADSKK
+2508 
-2523 KKENVTIATN
+2523 
-2533 ALAEANENLMTAEV
+2533 
-2547 ESAQATVEAVSTK
+2547 
-2560 FDNAKTYYEALLS
+2560 
-2573 YQEQLS
+2573 QEQL
-2579 KYQEKNIDLAKAH
+2579 Q
-2592 GDYEKSSDYDVKIS
+2592 
-2606 NTQAERAI
+2606 
-2614 KQNELDELTKQ
+2614 
-2625 LNDGVEAGT
+2625 
-2634 IVENSQEWLDMQT
+2634 
-2647 KIKEA
+2647 
-2652 QNAVS
+2652 
-2657 DYDTQIEELKQ
+2657 
-2668 SQIGVYYEEQFD
+2668 
-2680 RAAEKV
+2680 
-2686 DRFRDKLD
+2686 
-2694 GLKSLISDD
+2694 
-2703 MKIDK
+2703 
-2708 NTGLLTESGALS
+2708 
-2720 ITLDVD
+2720 
-2726 DINASTENLKTYIK
+2726 
-2740 ERQQIINDYNAGKF
+2740 
-2754 GEDEYNQKLKDVDE
+2754 
-2768 NIKSTTANIYSSRNS
+2768 
-2783 ILELVKSQSQAELD
+2783 
-2797 VLNKVIDKRKEAL
+2797 
-2810 SAKKNYYDY
+2810 SAKD
-2819 DKTLK
+2819 
-2824 NKTKD
+2824 
-2829 IEVLE
+2829 
-2834 RQIAALEGS
+2834 
-2843 TSAEDKAR
+2843 
-2851 KAKLQEQLDSA
+2851 
-2862 KEDLN
+2862 DLN
-2867 DTITDHA
+2867 DTIVDHA
-2874 YSMQTDAL
+2874 YSMQTDSL
-2882 DKLSTDMSEDLDKWI
+2882 DKLSTDLSEDLDIWI
-2897 NTISS
+2897 NKISS
-2902 NMEEMTTA
+2902 NMEEMTNA
-2910 INDAV
+2910 INSAISG
-2915 KNAGLST
+2915 AGLST
-2922 AGTINAI
+2922 ASTINAI
-2929 SSILRHYGLS
+2929 SSILKHYGLS

-2944 QSGLTN
+2944 QSGLTD
-2950 ITGYASGTDY
+2950 IKGYASGTDY

-2971 NGMESVFSKQYG
+2971 KGMESVFSKQYG

-3075 RDFKSLR
+3075 RDFRSLH

>member
-109 NAFVSGLSDLANSVS
+109 NAFVSGLSDLANSVA

-161 DEYKELLN
+161 DDYKELLN
-169 NNIGHIVREASKGVS
+169 NNIGHIVRDASKGVS

-204 TNQADQIKRA
+204 VTQADQIKRA

-247 DEVISMANQMR
+247 DNVIAMSNQIR

-293 AIQSATSG
+293 AIQSVTGS
-301 AEDAV
+301 EDAV

-325 SQLATWDEPVQVDI
+325 SQLATGDEPVQVDI

-346 EADLEVA
+346 ESDLEVA

-362 FKIDSE
+362 FKIDAE
-368 QMAADIQ
+368 QMATDIQ
-375 AAVNQITDI
+375 AAVNQITDV

-397 SVEGAVNNGGS
+397 SVEGAVNNGAS
-408 NVPTVDTSG
+408 TRTVDTSG
-417 MSELQNILNGLNNA
+417 MSEIQNILNNVNA
-431 GVQGQSVFQSFGNTL
+431 AGMEGQSVFQSFGSTL
-446 KEVGATFTVFNFLTD
+446 RDAFSTFTAANLLTD

-475 TVKELDDSI
+475 TVKSLDDAT

-490 TGKSYNTV
+490 TGANYNTV
-498 SNMMNDYIDLGA
+498 HGMMNDYNALA
-510 ELGTVGTAVAEGAD
+510 KELGSLTTQVSEGAD

-532 IEEVN
+532 IDEVN
-537 NLVKSSVI
+537 NLVKSSMVL
-545 FSKVGDMSAEDATKY
+545 SKVGDMSSEDATKY
-560 LTASLNGYQLEA
+560 LTASLNGYKLQADAA
-572 ENAMSVVDKISN
+572 ESVVSKISS
-584 VDLNAAVSSSGL
+584 VDLVSATDSSGL

-650 AGKLELVDEDGTT
+650 AGKLSLVDEDGTT

-668 VEATLANVGINL
+668 VETTLANVGINL

-694 DALASKWDTLNQA
+694 DALASKWDTMNQA
-707 QQNAIAISFS
+707 QQNATSIAFG
-717 GQRMQNQFRVLME
+717 GQRMQNQFRILMQY
-730 NYDRVQ
+730 YDRVQ

-743 NSEGSGEQKFDL
+743 NSEGGGEQKFDL

-761 AKTNSLKASLESLSS
+761 SKTNSLKASLESLSS
-776 SVISRDLYAGF
+776 SLISRDLYAGF

-913 EEVATGA
+913 ETTATGA

-939 MILIAAGVTAVVS
+939 LILIAAGVAAAVS

-966 KAQEAGN
+966 KAQEAGS
-973 AWEDNN
+973 AWENNN

-1037 LDQQISKLKEL
+1037 LQTQISKLKEL

-1086 SDESN
+1086 SEESN
-1091 AINQAITKLK
+1091 AINQAIAKLK
-1101 NKYGD
+1101 KKYGD
-1106 DVFNLQE
+1106 DVFKLQE
-1113 GMEGTG
+1113 GMEGAG

-1130 TAKDALNDFMNEIR
+1130 TAKDALNDFMNEMR

-1166 LEEANDILTEY
+1166 LEEANDIMSEY

-1185 QAELFSGKQQ
+1185 QAELFSDKQQ

-1310 ASGDVDSINY
+1310 SSGDVDSINY
-1320 LVEAAKNA
+1320 LVQAAEQA
-1328 GIITGKS
+1328 GIISGTS

-1349 GYISNMSADGLDNV
+1349 GYISNMSADGLNNV
-1363 ADSASN
+1363 ADSADN

-1393 EVLDSQSIG
+1393 EALDSQSIG
-1402 MSVSYDDFNSDA
+1402 VSVSYDDFNSDA
-1414 LAEYR
+1414 LADYR
-1419 DCLEYVNGSLVL
+1419 DCLEYVNGVL
-1431 NEENVKNLTKAKVEE
+1431 QINETSVKNLTKAKVEE

-1531 QNASESGNMFDDAI
+1531 QNASESGDMFDDAI
-1545 TASKQIDDVLNNTD
+1545 TASKQIDDTLNNTD

-1695 ALRGVAGNEDLK
+1695 ALRSVSGNEDLK
-1707 INLDVSNLETTEEK
+1707 INLDVSDLETTEEK

-1733 AVKAKVGVDSSE
+1733 SIKAKVGVDSSE

-1780 GEAVGL
+1780 GEAVGW

-1810 QANVKAV
+1810 QANVEAV

-1862 SAIIGFQE
+1862 STIIGFQE

-1938 TAHVSSTAKV
+1938 TAHVSGTAKV

-2035 KALVS
+2035 TAFVS

-2050 VKQAQKSVVSGGNTA
+2050 VKQAQKSVVSGGNTSKA
-2065 KTANAT
+2065 TNAT

-2078 KNHTKAT
+2078 TSHTKAT
-2085 NDSTKATKKSKKTFD
+2085 EESTEATKKSMKTFD
-2100 WVANKLKEWEKKV
+2100 WVATRLETWEKKV

-2125 SALKTSLMKKQMKT
+2125 SALKTSLLKKQMKT
-2139 MNKEISSNNK
+2139 MNYEMKANTK
-2149 GEIAY
+2149 GELAY
-2154 MKKANSVAKKYTYY
+2154 MKKANSVAEKYTYY
-2168 DSDGGE
+2168 NSDGGE

-2187 QSGAYRVEDMDTS
+2187 QSGAYRIEDMDTS
-2200 TDQGKALAEA
+2200 TDEGKALAEA
-2210 ISEYQNWYEKAQDCK
+2210 ISEYQSWYDKAQDCK

-2273 ATKGGSTQAVLAQTM
+2273 ATKGGSTQAALAETM
-2288 KEDLAEAQ
+2288 KSDLTDAEN
-2296 DQKKSDNKALKS
+2296 QKKADNKALKS
-2308 AKTANKK
+2308 AKTVNKK
-2315 AYSAKKKAD
+2315 ASSAKKKAD

-2329 TAKSLLKTNLTDE
+2329 TAKALLKTNLTDE
-2342 QKKQVKSGKKIDS
+2342 QKKQVKSGKKIDT

-2373 TNKSKANK
+2373 TNKNKANK

-2396 YNSSNSTYKSM
+2396 YNSSNSTYNSM
-2407 KSNVNTALNAY
+2407 KSNVNKALTAY

-2428 GLVDEQVS
+2428 SLVDQQVS
-2436 GKKAEQEARKTAVEQ
+2436 GKKLEQDARKIAVEQ
-2451 ANANLTTTKKQK
+2451 ANANLSTTKKQK
-2463 TTANKKLAKLQK
+2463 TTSDKKLAKLQK

-2485 AQKKKIV
+2485 AQKKKIA

-2500 GITNAKQL
+2500 GITDAKQL

-2573 YQEQLS
+2573 YQEQLN

-2652 QNAVS
+2652 QNAVA

-2668 SQIGVYYEEQFD
+2668 SQIGVYYEEQFE

-2694 GLKSLISDD
+2694 GLKSLISDE

-2708 NTGLLTESGALS
+2708 NTGLLTESGTLS

-2726 DINASTENLKTYIK
+2726 DINASTENMKTYIK

-2754 GEDEYNQKLKDVDE
+2754 GEDEYNQKLKDVDA

-2810 SAKKNYYDY
+2810 SAKKSYYDY

-2851 KAKLQEQLDSA
+2851 KAKLQEQLQSA
-2862 KEDLN
+2862 KDDLN
-2867 DTITDHA
+2867 DTIVDHA
-2874 YSMQTDAL
+2874 YSMQTDSL
-2882 DKLSTDMSEDLDKWI
+2882 DKLSTDMSEDLDTWI
-2897 NTISS
+2897 NKISS
-2902 NMEEMTTA
+2902 NMEEMTNA
-2910 INDAV
+2910 INGAIS
-2915 KNAGLST
+2915 NAGLST
-2922 AGTINAI
+2922 ASTINAI

-2960 VPKSGIYRVNE
+2960 VNKSGIYRVNE
-2971 NGMESVFSKQYG
+2971 KGMESVFSKQYG
-2983 TLTFLNQ
+2983 TLTFLSQ

-2996 ANFTKSL
+2996 ANFTKQL
-3003 LDNATIATQ
+3003 LDNSTIATQ

-3046 DGAQDTDSILKEID
+3046 DGAQDTESILREID

>member
-346 EADLEVA
+346 EADWEVA

-920 TVSLSSALSGLM
+920 TVSLSSALSRLM

-1310 ASGDVDSINY
+1310 ASGDCRS
-1320 LVEAAKNA
+1320 
-1328 GIITGKS
+1328 
-1335 ASEIQPLITALGNL
+1335 
-1349 GYISNMSADGLDNV
+1349 
-1363 ADSASN
+1363 
-1369 VDMSFSDLAKE
+1369 
-1380 DSSSLLQEISAVQ
+1380 
-1393 EVLDSQSIG
+1393 
-1402 MSVSYDDFNSDA
+1402 
-1414 LAEYR
+1414 
-1419 DCLEYVNGSLVL
+1419 C
-1431 NEENVKNLTKAKVEE
+1431 
-1446 QVATNNTAKAQKQ
+1446 
-1459 QEYLENAKQ
+1459 
-1468 IEALRQ
+1468 
-1474 KLLDN
+1474 
-1479 TDATGKS
+1479 
-1486 AESIQEQI
+1486 
-1494 DGLLASNDAIVE
+1494 
-1506 QCSQLDL
+1506 
-1513 LNSSLMESIGIYQ
+1513 
-1526 QWKDA
+1526 
-1531 QNASESGNMFDDAI
+1531 
-1545 TASKQIDDVLNNTD
+1545 
-1559 SDIYGR
+1559 
-1565 VGRKDYQ
+1565 
-1572 ASLDFLIPD
+1572 
-1581 TVDSTDENAINS
+1581 
-1593 YLSSI
+1593 
-1598 DNLFTHNEDG
+1598 
-1608 ERAGLNIEEFCKN
+1608 
-1621 AMDKGLMVLDE
+1621 
-1632 AGENYQVAGGKTME
+1632 
-1646 DFAEGMNLSMPM
+1646 
-1658 VQAMFGEMQEFGA
+1658 
-1671 NFDWSDEGIQTMGD
+1671 
-1685 IAVAATEASE
+1685 
-1695 ALRGVAGNEDLK
+1695 
-1707 INLDVSNLETTEEK
+1707 
-1721 CSALDDTISEMN
+1721 
-1733 AVKAKVGVDSSE
+1733 
-1745 VDQANTIIQYCV
+1745 
-1757 AQKQQLEAP
+1757 
-1766 AVMNVDVSQVSGKI
+1766 
-1780 GEAVGL
+1780 
-1786 LQEFQT
+1786 
-1792 AQNTLQMQ
+1792 
-1800 ETLGMDTSEA
+1800 
-1810 QANVKAV
+1810 
-1817 ADKIKGLDTNVKATL
+1817 
-1832 SIDDSSIDTI
+1832 
-1842 QDSISSKLTNEV
+1842 
-1854 MVKAGIDD
+1854 
-1862 SAIIGFQE
+1862 
-1870 TKHDAKGEVD
+1870 
-1880 WDNDTTK
+1880 
-1887 VDAYAA
+1887 
-1893 AEKNSKGTVLW
+1893 
-1904 SNDETLVKKEF
+1904 
-1915 TAVGH
+1915 
-1920 INWGNTSAP
+1920 
-1929 TSGKGSVNG
+1929 
-1938 TAHVSSTAKV
+1938 
-1948 SGNAKASGDWGN
+1948 
-1960 KHPGKTLVGELG
+1960 
-1972 RELWVDIR
+1972 
-1980 TGKWET
+1980 
-1986 IGNNGAEFRDIP
+1986 
-1998 QGAIVFN
+1998 
-2005 HVQTEELL
+2005 
-2013 SNGFTASRAVAL
+2013 
-2025 ASGTSPDISG
+2025 
-2035 KALVS
+2035 
-2040 GNAMVTGGIS
+2040 
-2050 VKQAQKSVVSGGNTA
+2050 
-2065 KTANAT
+2065 
-2071 NADTKAT
+2071 
-2078 KNHTKAT
+2078 
-2085 NDSTKATKKSKKTFD
+2085 
-2100 WVANKLKEWEKKV
+2100 
-2113 KKISDQ
+2113 
-2119 ITDYIT
+2119 
-2125 SALKTSLMKKQMKT
+2125 
-2139 MNKEISSNNK
+2139 
-2149 GEIAY
+2149 
-2154 MKKANSVAKKYTYY
+2154 
-2168 DSDGGE
+2168 
-2174 INVSIP
+2174 
-2180 KKYQKLV
+2180 
-2187 QSGAYRVEDMDTS
+2187 
-2200 TDQGKALAEA
+2200 
-2210 ISEYQNWYEKAQDCK
+2210 
-2225 QAVIDL
+2225 
-2231 RNEQQKLFEQW
+2231 
-2242 ANMPTEKA
+2242 
-2250 EKKIDRLT
+2250 
-2258 TGYNGINAVSSRLTA
+2258 
-2273 ATKGGSTQAVLAQTM
+2273 
-2288 KEDLAEAQ
+2288 
-2296 DQKKSDNKALKS
+2296 
-2308 AKTANKK
+2308 
-2315 AYSAKKKAD
+2315 
-2324 NKVKS
+2324 
-2329 TAKSLLKTNLTDE
+2329 
-2342 QKKQVKSGKKIDS
+2342 
-2355 TGMSGSQKK
+2355 
-2364 KADAYNKAV
+2364 
-2373 TNKSKANK
+2373 
-2381 KATSAKSKLSTAKSN
+2381 
-2396 YNSSNSTYKSM
+2396 
-2407 KSNVNTALNAY
+2407 
-2418 DSGDSLSYMN
+2418 
-2428 GLVDEQVS
+2428 
-2436 GKKAEQEARKTAVEQ
+2436 
-2451 ANANLTTTKKQK
+2451 
-2463 TTANKKLAKLQK
+2463 
-2475 KYKNSKNLTA
+2475 
-2485 AQKKKIV
+2485 
-2492 AGKEIDTT
+2492 
-2500 GITNAKQL
+2500 
-2508 KILTAYNNALADSKK
+2508 
-2523 KKENVTIATN
+2523 
-2533 ALAEANENLMTAEV
+2533 
-2547 ESAQATVEAVSTK
+2547 
-2560 FDNAKTYYEALLS
+2560 
-2573 YQEQLS
+2573 
-2579 KYQEKNIDLAKAH
+2579 
-2592 GDYEKSSDYDVKIS
+2592 
-2606 NTQAERAI
+2606 
-2614 KQNELDELTKQ
+2614 
-2625 LNDGVEAGT
+2625 
-2634 IVENSQEWLDMQT
+2634 
-2647 KIKEA
+2647 
-2652 QNAVS
+2652 
-2657 DYDTQIEELKQ
+2657 
-2668 SQIGVYYEEQFD
+2668 
-2680 RAAEKV
+2680 
-2686 DRFRDKLD
+2686 
-2694 GLKSLISDD
+2694 
-2703 MKIDK
+2703 
-2708 NTGLLTESGALS
+2708 
-2720 ITLDVD
+2720 
-2726 DINASTENLKTYIK
+2726 
-2740 ERQQIINDYNAGKF
+2740 
-2754 GEDEYNQKLKDVDE
+2754 
-2768 NIKSTTANIYSSRNS
+2768 
-2783 ILELVKSQSQAELD
+2783 
-2797 VLNKVIDKRKEAL
+2797 
-2810 SAKKNYYDY
+2810 
-2819 DKTLK
+2819 
-2824 NKTKD
+2824 
-2829 IEVLE
+2829 
-2834 RQIAALEGS
+2834 
-2843 TSAEDKAR
+2843 
-2851 KAKLQEQLDSA
+2851 
-2862 KEDLN
+2862 
-2867 DTITDHA
+2867 
-2874 YSMQTDAL
+2874 
-2882 DKLSTDMSEDLDKWI
+2882 
-2897 NTISS
+2897 
-2902 NMEEMTTA
+2902 
-2910 INDAV
+2910 
-2915 KNAGLST
+2915 
-2922 AGTINAI
+2922 
-2929 SSILRHYGLS
+2929 
-2939 DSEIS
+2939 
-2944 QSGLTN
+2944 
-2950 ITGYASGTDY
+2950 
-2960 VPKSGIYRVNE
+2960 
-2971 NGMESVFSKQYG
+2971 
-2983 TLTFLNQ
+2983 
-2990 GDKVFD
+2990 
-2996 ANFTKSL
+2996 
-3003 LDNATIATQ
+3003 
-3012 KNMPDYA
+3012 
-3019 GMAKAIE
+3019 
-3026 KNIQNIQNLSGNTYV
+3026 
-3041 NNFYI
+3041 
-3046 DGAQDTDSILKEID
+3046 
-3060 KHLDKKIQAHDKKQV
+3060 
-3075 RDFKSLR
+3075 

>member
-109 NAFVSGLSDLANSVS
+109 NAFVSGLSDLANSVA

-161 DEYKELLN
+161 DDYKELLN
-169 NNIGHIVREASKGVS
+169 NNIGHIVRDASKGVS

-204 TNQADQIKRA
+204 VTQADQIKRA

-247 DEVISMANQMR
+247 DNVIAMSNQIR

-293 AIQSATSG
+293 AIQSVTGS
-301 AEDAV
+301 EDAV

-325 SQLATWDEPVQVDI
+325 SQLATGDEPVQVDI

-346 EADLEVA
+346 ESDLEVA

-362 FKIDSE
+362 FKIDAE
-368 QMAADIQ
+368 QMATDIQ
-375 AAVNQITDI
+375 AAVNQITDV

-397 SVEGAVNNGGS
+397 SVEGAVNNGAS
-408 NVPTVDTSG
+408 TRTVDTSG
-417 MSELQNILNGLNNA
+417 MSEIQNILNNVNA
-431 GVQGQSVFQSFGNTL
+431 AGMEGQSVFQSFGSTL
-446 KEVGATFTVFNFLTD
+446 RDAFSTFTAANLLTD

-475 TVKELDDSI
+475 TVKSLDDAT

-490 TGKSYNTV
+490 TGANYNTV
-498 SNMMNDYIDLGA
+498 HGMMNDYNALA
-510 ELGTVGTAVAEGAD
+510 KELGSLTTQVSEGAD

-532 IEEVN
+532 IDEVN
-537 NLVKSSVI
+537 NLVKSSMVL
-545 FSKVGDMSAEDATKY
+545 SKVGDMSSEDATKY
-560 LTASLNGYQLEA
+560 LTASLNGYKLQADAA
-572 ENAMSVVDKISN
+572 ESVVSKISS
-584 VDLNAAVSSSGL
+584 VDLVSATDSSGL

-650 AGKLELVDEDGTT
+650 AGKLSLVDEDGTT

-668 VEATLANVGINL
+668 VETTLANVGINL

-694 DALASKWDTLNQA
+694 DALASKWDTMNQA
-707 QQNAIAISFS
+707 QQNATSIAFG
-717 GQRMQNQFRVLME
+717 GQRMQNQFRILMQY
-730 NYDRVQ
+730 YDRVQ

-743 NSEGSGEQKFDL
+743 NSEGGGEQKFDL

-761 AKTNSLKASLESLSS
+761 SKTNSLKASLESLSS
-776 SVISRDLYAGF
+776 SLISRDLYAGF

-913 EEVATGA
+913 ETTATGA

-932 STLLANP
+932 S
-939 MILIAAGVTAVVS
+939 
-952 AFSAYKRSIEEAVD
+952 
-966 KAQEAGN
+966 
-973 AWEDNN
+973 
-979 TSLQDNI
+979 
-986 DKITELR
+986 
-993 TALDNGTL
+993 
-1001 TEEEAYQAKSDL
+1001 
-1013 LEIQDSLTESYGNQA
+1013 
-1028 QGIDLVNGS
+1028 
-1037 LDQQISKLKEL
+1037 
-1048 STEESKRFLNENKK
+1048 
-1062 GVEEAEKQMEKER
+1062 
-1075 HAYLGQYSDNG
+1075 
-1086 SDESN
+1086 
-1091 AINQAITKLK
+1091 
-1101 NKYGD
+1101 
-1106 DVFNLQE
+1106 
-1113 GMEGTG
+1113 
-1119 NFEIEF
+1119 
-1125 TADAS
+1125 
-1130 TAKDALNDFMNEIR
+1130 
-1144 SIQEQYGESDV
+1144 
-1155 LTSLS
+1155 
-1160 NYASGG
+1160 
-1166 LEEANDILTEY
+1166 
-1177 QDLYNQAK
+1177 
-1185 QAELFSGKQQ
+1185 
-1195 YSGKTALEWLNKY
+1195 
-1208 EDAVN
+1208 
-1213 KYNDAISGGNA
+1213 
-1224 DEIADAKQYYDD
+1224 
-1236 INKSVQVLMNT
+1236 
-1247 DASKYSSQFK
+1247 
-1257 EIGDQLNTAAIKA
+1257 
-1270 NEFNQALSG
+1270 
-1279 EGENGFQK
+1279 
-1287 HLQSVAEEIKKL
+1287 
-1299 NMDDADFKAAV
+1299 
-1310 ASGDVDSINY
+1310 
-1320 LVEAAKNA
+1320 
-1328 GIITGKS
+1328 
-1335 ASEIQPLITALGNL
+1335 
-1349 GYISNMSADGLDNV
+1349 
-1363 ADSASN
+1363 
-1369 VDMSFSDLAKE
+1369 
-1380 DSSSLLQEISAVQ
+1380 
-1393 EVLDSQSIG
+1393 
-1402 MSVSYDDFNSDA
+1402 
-1414 LAEYR
+1414 
-1419 DCLEYVNGSLVL
+1419 
-1431 NEENVKNLTKAKVEE
+1431 
-1446 QVATNNTAKAQKQ
+1446 
-1459 QEYLENAKQ
+1459 
-1468 IEALRQ
+1468 
-1474 KLLDN
+1474 
-1479 TDATGKS
+1479 
-1486 AESIQEQI
+1486 
-1494 DGLLASNDAIVE
+1494 
-1506 QCSQLDL
+1506 
-1513 LNSSLMESIGIYQ
+1513 
-1526 QWKDA
+1526 
-1531 QNASESGNMFDDAI
+1531 
-1545 TASKQIDDVLNNTD
+1545 
-1559 SDIYGR
+1559 
-1565 VGRKDYQ
+1565 
-1572 ASLDFLIPD
+1572 
-1581 TVDSTDENAINS
+1581 
-1593 YLSSI
+1593 
-1598 DNLFTHNEDG
+1598 
-1608 ERAGLNIEEFCKN
+1608 
-1621 AMDKGLMVLDE
+1621 
-1632 AGENYQVAGGKTME
+1632 
-1646 DFAEGMNLSMPM
+1646 
-1658 VQAMFGEMQEFGA
+1658 
-1671 NFDWSDEGIQTMGD
+1671 
-1685 IAVAATEASE
+1685 
-1695 ALRGVAGNEDLK
+1695 
-1707 INLDVSNLETTEEK
+1707 
-1721 CSALDDTISEMN
+1721 
-1733 AVKAKVGVDSSE
+1733 KAKVGVDSSE

-1780 GEAVGL
+1780 GEAVGW

-1810 QANVKAV
+1810 QANVEAV

-1862 SAIIGFQE
+1862 STIIGFQE

-1938 TAHVSSTAKV
+1938 TAHVSGTAKV

-2035 KALVS
+2035 TAFVS

-2050 VKQAQKSVVSGGNTA
+2050 VKQAQKSVVSGGNTSKA
-2065 KTANAT
+2065 TNAT

-2078 KNHTKAT
+2078 TSHTKAT
-2085 NDSTKATKKSKKTFD
+2085 EESTEATKKSMKTFD
-2100 WVANKLKEWEKKV
+2100 WVATRLETWEKKV

-2125 SALKTSLMKKQMKT
+2125 SALKTSLLKKQMKT
-2139 MNKEISSNNK
+2139 MNYEMKANTK
-2149 GEIAY
+2149 GELAY
-2154 MKKANSVAKKYTYY
+2154 MKKANSVAEKYTYY
-2168 DSDGGE
+2168 NSDGGE

-2187 QSGAYRVEDMDTS
+2187 QSGAYRIEDMDTS
-2200 TDQGKALAEA
+2200 TDEGKALAEA
-2210 ISEYQNWYEKAQDCK
+2210 ISEYQSWYDKAQDCK

-2273 ATKGGSTQAVLAQTM
+2273 ATKGGSTQAALAETM
-2288 KEDLAEAQ
+2288 KSDLTDAEN
-2296 DQKKSDNKALKS
+2296 QKKADNKALKS
-2308 AKTANKK
+2308 AKTVNKK
-2315 AYSAKKKAD
+2315 ASSAKKKAD

-2329 TAKSLLKTNLTDE
+2329 TAKALLKTNLTDE
-2342 QKKQVKSGKKIDS
+2342 QKKQVKSGKKIDT

-2373 TNKSKANK
+2373 TNKNKANK

-2396 YNSSNSTYKSM
+2396 YNSSNSTYNSM
-2407 KSNVNTALNAY
+2407 KSNVNKALTAY

-2428 GLVDEQVS
+2428 SLVDQQVS
-2436 GKKAEQEARKTAVEQ
+2436 GKKLEQDARKIAVEQ
-2451 ANANLTTTKKQK
+2451 ANANLSTTKKQK
-2463 TTANKKLAKLQK
+2463 TTSDKKLAKLQK

-2485 AQKKKIV
+2485 AQKKKIA

-2500 GITNAKQL
+2500 GITDAKQL

-2573 YQEQLS
+2573 YQEQLN

-2652 QNAVS
+2652 QNAVA

-2668 SQIGVYYEEQFD
+2668 SQIGVYYEEQFE

-2694 GLKSLISDD
+2694 GLKSLISDE

-2708 NTGLLTESGALS
+2708 NTGLLTELGTLS

-2726 DINASTENLKTYIK
+2726 DINASTENMKTYIK

-2754 GEDEYNQKLKDVDE
+2754 GEDEYNQKLKDVDA

-2810 SAKKNYYDY
+2810 SAKKSYYDY

-2851 KAKLQEQLDSA
+2851 KAKLQEQLQSA
-2862 KEDLN
+2862 KDDLN
-2867 DTITDHA
+2867 DTIVDHA
-2874 YSMQTDAL
+2874 YSMQTDSL
-2882 DKLSTDMSEDLDKWI
+2882 DKLSTDMSEDLDTWI
-2897 NTISS
+2897 NKISS
-2902 NMEEMTTA
+2902 NMEEMTNA
-2910 INDAV
+2910 INGAIS
-2915 KNAGLST
+2915 NAGLST
-2922 AGTINAI
+2922 ASTINAI

-2960 VPKSGIYRVNE
+2960 VNKSGIYRVNE
-2971 NGMESVFSKQYG
+2971 KGMESVFSKQYG
-2983 TLTFLNQ
+2983 TLTFLSQ

-2996 ANFTKSL
+2996 ANFTKQL
-3003 LDNATIATQ
+3003 LDNSTIATQ

-3046 DGAQDTDSILKEID
+3046 DGAQDTESILREID